1 MTASAIIW
9 DVDGTLVDTAK
20 HHFQAWQRIANERG
34 FPFTWTDFAA
44 TFGKRNPD
52 IVRQLFNPDASDD
65 ECHQWAEHKENYYR
79 EAIRKSGVELLPG
92 VARLLAAIAQQQW
105 LQAIGSSAPRENLD
119 LVLSLTKTRL
129 YFQAIV
135 SGDEVRRGK
144 PDPEVFLT
152 AADKLGVHPQRC
164 VVIEDA
170 PSGVEAA
177 KAGGMTCVGVTLA
190 GHHPPEKLLA
200 AGADL
205 VVPTLELLY
214 PEQLFSLVKE
224 K

>member
-1 MTASAIIW
+1 MTALAIIW
-9 DVDGTLVDTAK
+9 DVDGTLVDTAE
-20 HHFQAWQRIANERG
+20 HHFQAWQRVASERG
-34 FPFTWTDFAA
+34 FPFTRADFAA
-44 TFGKRNPD
+44 TFGKRNSD
-52 IVRQLFNPDASDD
+52 IVRQLFNPHASDD
-65 ECHQWAEHKENYYR
+65 ECRLWAEQKENYYR
-79 EAIRKSGVELLPG
+79 DAIRKSGVALLPG
-92 VARLLAAIAQQQW
+92 VAGLLAAFAQQQW
-105 LQAIGSSAPRENLD
+105 LQAIGSSAPRENLE
-119 LVLSLTKTRL
+119 LVLSLTKTRP
-129 YFQAIV
+129 YFRAIV

-177 KAGGMTCVGVTLA
+177 KAGGMRCVGVTFA
-190 GHHPPEKLLA
+190 GHHPAEKLLA

-205 VVPTLELLY
+205 VVPTLELLN
-214 PEQLFSLVKE
+214 PEQFISLVKE